1 MFNTTNNIYKLAGAT
16 TTHPLHENPGK
27 PRVSARLTPVVL
39 GLALFHRQITHLLK
53 IVLPSLK
60 VRISKYP
67 PCVWFRG

>member
-1 MFNTTNNIYKLAGAT
+1 MFNTTNNIYKLDHPSAGAT

-53 IVLPSLK
+53 IAVAFAK
-60 VRISKYP
+60 I
-67 PCVWFRG
+67 